1 VSLRFSYDRWQRIAC
16 LIVFS
21 MMTTGARTA
30 AAITDPPDDISPRQ
44 SRGDAWWTG
53 PLLAPSASTLPHG
66 HFLVEPYVYD
76 LIVYGHYD
84 NTGAAKRA
92 SREHNY
98 GSLTYVLYGV
108 TDRLTVGA
116 IPRFGLAHVLSG
128 TGSSGA
134 GVGDVTVQAQYRL
147 ALFEEGRRVPTI
159 SLTFG
164 ETFPTGKY
172 DRLSSSASDALGSGA
187 YTSILSAYS
196 QYFFWVPNGRIV
208 RTRLNLSYSRSSDV
222 DIRDRSVYGTELGFH
237 GTAQPGDS
245 VVLDSAW
252 EYSITRKWVAAFDI
266 VYEHDGRTLVD
277 GTTAQRTNASQAFP
291 SSASLIVAPAIE
303 YNRSGKAGV
312 IVGARIVPRG
322 RNAAATFAPVAAIN
336 LVY

>member
-1 VSLRFSYDRWQRIAC
+1 VLPRFSDDHWQRIAC
-16 LIVFS
+16 LLVFS
-21 MMTTGARTA
+21 MMIATRTTA
-30 AAITDPPDDISPRQ
+30 AVTDPPDDASTRQ
-44 SRGDAWWTG
+44 SRDDAWWTG

-66 HFLVEPYVYD
+66 HFLIEPYVYD

-84 NTGAAKRA
+84 DAGAAERA
-92 SREHNY
+92 AREHNY

-116 IPRFGLAHVLSG
+116 IPRFGLAHVVSG
-128 TGSSGA
+128 NGSSGA

-172 DRLSSSASDALGSGA
+172 DHLSPTASDALGSGA

-196 QYFFWVPNGRIV
+196 QYFFWMPNGRIV
-208 RTRLNLSYSRSSDV
+208 RTRLNLSYSRSSGV
-222 DIRDRSVYGTELGFH
+222 DIRDRSVYGTALGFH

-266 VYEHDGRTLVD
+266 VYERDGRTLVD
-277 GTTAQRTNASQAFP
+277 GMTAQRTNVSDAFP

-303 YNRSGKAGV
+303 YNWSGKAGI

-322 RNAAATFAPVAAIN
+322 RNAAATFAPVVAIN